1 MRAFIKLLVTGLYT
15 GYTPVAPGTAGS
27 LIGIA
32 LYLGVSRLPWYF
44 YLLISTGLFFLGVGA
59 SNQATIHFFKE
70 RDSRRIVIDEICGLL
85 VTMFLIPLSI
95 KLIIIGFLIFRF
107 IDILK
112 PPPLRRLQEL
122 PGGWGIM
129 TDDILAGVYSNLIL
143 RAVMVWV

>member
-1 MRAFIKLLVTGLYT
+1 MRAFIKLLVTGFYT
-15 GYTPVAPGTAGS
+15 GYTPVVPGTAGS
-27 LIGIA
+27 LIGVA
-32 LYLGVSRLPWYF
+32 LYFGVSRFPWYF
-44 YLLISTGLFFLGVGA
+44 YLLILIGLFFLGVGA

-112 PPPLRRLQEL
+112 PPPLRRLEEL

>member
-1 MRAFIKLLVTGLYT
+1 MRAFIKLLVTGFYT
-15 GYTPVAPGTAGS
+15 GYIPVVPGTAGS
-27 LIGIA
+27 LIGVA

-44 YLLISTGLFFLGVGA
+44 YLLILIGLFFLGVGA

-107 IDILK
+107 VDILK
-112 PPPLRRLQEL
+112 PPPLRRIEEL